1 MVAEPG
7 NDSPLAL
14 PSISPVIERYPPM
27 STIELSTTLLTSAA
41 PIRNEPVQARSTARL
56 AALLDSAAAVID
68 EIGYERLTTAMV
80 ADRAGASI
88 GTVYRYFPDRIA
100 VLQSLAARNSERLLA
115 RLADE
120 LASESHTTTTD
131 ALLGVLEVTV
141 ELFRSEP
148 GYRSIRVGDVLDL
161 LPPSADETA
170 NSVVAGAVADALEQR
185 FAVTADAETR
195 LAIGTA
201 VEVIDAL
208 VARAFARH
216 GAGDPALLDEARR
229 VVRATVAD
237 RL

>member
-1 MVAEPG
+1 
-7 NDSPLAL
+7 
-14 PSISPVIERYPPM
+14 M
-27 STIELSTTLLTSAA
+27 STIELSTTLLAASA

-56 AALLDSAAAVID
+56 AALLDAAAAVIS

-120 LASESHTTTTD
+120 LALERHSTPTD

-148 GYRSIRVGDVLDL
+148 GYRSLRVGDVLDL
-161 LPPSADETA
+161 LPASTEETA
-170 NSVVAGAVADALEQR
+170 NSVVAGAVAEALEQR
-185 FAVTADAETR
+185 FGIVADAGTR
-195 LAIGTA
+195 LVIGTA
-201 VEVIDAL
+201 VETVDAL
-208 VARAFARH
+208 VAKAFARDDR
-216 GAGDPALLDEARR
+216 GDAVLLDEARR

-237 RL
+237 RI